1 MPTPRIAPLDPPY
14 SSEASE
20 HFSKLM
26 PPGMEPLKLFR
37 TVAHNPR
44 VLGRMRRGGLLD
56 KGSITTREREI
67 MILRSCAR
75 CGAEY
80 EWGVHVAFF
89 GRQAEFNEA
98 QVRAT
103 VLGDGEDPAW
113 DEEERLLIRLADEL
127 HDSARVS
134 DALWSRLNAKWQPA
148 QLIELMMLAGLYHA
162 VSYLINGAAIELEAN
177 APHFPAA

>member
-1 MPTPRIAPLDPPY
+1 MTARIPALEPPY
-14 SSEASE
+14 LAEVSE
-20 HFSKLM
+20 HFARLM

-56 KGSITTREREI
+56 KGSISPREREI

-89 GRQAEFNEA
+89 GRQAGFSEA
-98 QVRAT
+98 QIRASVRGGA
-103 VLGDGEDPAW
+103 DDPAW
-113 DEEERLLIRLADEL
+113 NAQEQLLIRLADEL
-127 HDSARVS
+127 HDTARVS
-134 DALWSRLNAKWQPA
+134 DALWEQLARHWQPA
-148 QLIELMMLAGLYHA
+148 QLIELLMLAGLYHA
-162 VSYLINGAAIELEAN
+162 VSYLINGAGVELEEN
-177 APHFPAA
+177 APRFPASG

>member
-1 MPTPRIAPLDPPY
+1 MTARIPALDPPY
-14 SSEASE
+14 SPEVTE
-20 HFSKLM
+20 DFGKLM
-26 PPGMEPLKLFR
+26 PPGMAPLKLFR

-56 KGSITTREREI
+56 KGSIAPREREI
-67 MILRSCAR
+67 VILRTCAR

-89 GRQAEFNEA
+89 GRQAGFSDA

-103 VLGDGEDPAW
+103 VLGGADDPAW
-113 DEEERLLIRLADEL
+113 NDDERLLILLADEL
-127 HDSARVS
+127 HDSAHIS
-134 DALWSRLNAKWQPA
+134 DALWTQLAVHWQPG

-162 VSYLINGAAIELEAN
+162 VSYLINGAGIELEAN
-177 APHFPAA
+177 APRFPAG

>member
-1 MPTPRIAPLDPPY
+1 MTTPRIPALDPPY
-14 SSEASE
+14 AAEVAE
-20 HFSKLM
+20 HFARLM
-26 PPGMEPLKLFR
+26 PPGLEPLKLFR

-56 KGSITTREREI
+56 KGSITPREREI

-89 GRQAEFNEA
+89 GRQAGFSDA

-103 VLGDGEDPAW
+103 VRGDADDPAW
-113 DEEERLLIRLADEL
+113 NEAERLLIRLADEL
-127 HDSARVS
+127 HDTARIP
-134 DALWSRLNAKWQPA
+134 DALWEQLASHWQPA

-162 VSYLINGAAIELEAN
+162 VSYVINGTGVELEAN
-177 APHFPAA
+177 APRFPVG

>member
-1 MPTPRIAPLDPPY
+1 MTTRIAALDPPY
-14 SSEASE
+14 SADITE

-56 KGSITTREREI
+56 KGSITVREREI
-67 MILRSCAR
+67 MILRTCAR

-89 GRQAEFNEA
+89 GRQAAFSEA

-103 VLGDGEDPAW
+103 VLGDADDPAW
-113 DEEERLLIRLADEL
+113 DDGERLLLRLADEL
-127 HDSARVS
+127 HDSAQVS
-134 DALWSRLNAKWQPA
+134 DALWAQLALRWQPA

-162 VSYLINGAAIELEAN
+162 VSYLINGAAIELEVN
-177 APHFPAA
+177 APRFPDG